1 MDESRLAVAVEILHT
16 AQCPHWRSVGE
27 LADRIA
33 LEEGIAVA
41 ISQTRVETA
50 DEAVQR
56 RFPGSP
62 TVRVEG
68 VDVQPEAEALEEFG
82 LG

>member
-1 MDESRLAVAVEILHT
+1 MDETRHAVAVEILHT

-27 LADRIA
+27 LADRVA
-33 LEEGIAVA
+33 REEGITVA
-41 ISQTRVETA
+41 ISQTCVDTA
-50 DEAVQR
+50 DEAEQR

-68 VDVQPEAEALEEFG
+68 VDLQPEAESLEAFG

>member
-1 MDESRLAVAVEILHT
+1 MDDTRHAVAIEILHT

-41 ISQTRVETA
+41 ISQTRVDTA

>member
-1 MDESRLAVAVEILHT
+1 MDDTRHAVAVEILHT

-33 LEEGIAVA
+33 REEGIAVA
-41 ISQTRVETA
+41 LSQTCVETA
-50 DEAVQR
+50 DEAVRR

-62 TVRVEG
+62 SVRVEG

>member
-1 MDESRLAVAVEILHT
+1 MDDTRHAVAVEILHT

-33 LEEGIAVA
+33 REEGIAVA
-41 ISQTRVETA
+41 LSQTCVDTA
-50 DEAVQR
+50 DEAVRR

-62 TVRVEG
+62 SVRVEG

>member
-33 LEEGIAVA
+33 REEGITVA
-41 ISQTRVETA
+41 ITQTCVDTA
-50 DEAVQR
+50 DEAVRR

-68 VDVQPEAEALEEFG
+68 VDLQPEAEALEEFG